1 MIGNVIQI
9 FGPSALSFFIGIAL
23 TPAITHFLYRHEAWK
38 KKAGK
43 IGMDGEHA
51 AIFSEL
57 HKDKEVGTPRLGGT
71 VIWASVLCTAFIL
84 WFIALFF
91 PTEFFKSLDFVSRS
105 QTWIPI
111 ATLLLGALI
120 GMADDLMEI
129 YSIKGGHHAG
139 GMSLKKRLLVVAL
152 AGLACGFWFYNKLN
166 VDGIGLPFGGEIY
179 LGWVLVPLFAV
190 VMLFIY
196 SGGVID
202 GIDGLSGG
210 VFAVIFSTYA
220 GIAFAQYQI
229 DLAALCAVIVG
240 GILAFLWFNIPPAR
254 FYMSETGSMALTV
267 TLTVVAFMTDSLGGG
282 YGLLVLP
289 VVAMPL
295 VVTTLS
301 VVIQVLSKK
310 FRHGKKVFLVAPIH
324 HHFEALGWPSYKVTM
339 RFWILS
345 VVSGIIGL
353 CLAIVG

>member
-1 MIGNVIQI
+1 MIGDVIKV
-9 FGPSALSFFIGIAL
+9 FGPSALSFLIGIAL
-23 TPAITHFLYRHEAWK
+23 TPVVTHYLYRHQAWK

-43 IGMDGEHA
+43 TDMDGAHA

-57 HKDKEVGTPRLGGT
+57 HKDKEVGTPRLGGI
-71 VIWASVLCTAFIL
+71 VIWSSVLVTTFLLWIL
-84 WFIALFF
+84 ALIFQT
-91 PTEFFKSLDFVSRS
+91 PLLEKLDFFSRS
-105 QTWIPI
+105 QTWIPL
-111 ATLLLGALI
+111 AALLLGALI

-129 YSIKGGHHAG
+129 YSMKDHQAG
-139 GMSLKKRLLVVAL
+139 GMSLKKRLFIVSSTGIIC
-152 AGLACGFWFYNKLN
+152 GLWFYNKLN
-166 VDGIGLPFGGEIY
+166 VDGIGLPFGSEIY

-190 VMLFIY
+190 VMLLIY

-210 VFAVIFSTYA
+210 VFATIFSTYA
-220 GIAFAQYQI
+220 GIAFAQNQI
-229 DLAALCAVIVG
+229 DLAALCAVLVG

-254 FYMSETGSMALTV
+254 FYMSETGSMALTI

-295 VVTTLS
+295 MVTTAS
-301 VVIQVLSKK
+301 VVVQVLSKK
-310 FRHGKKVFLVAPIH
+310 LRHGRKIFLVAPLH

-339 RFWILS
+339 RFWILA
-345 VVSGIIGL
+345 VVFGIIGL
-353 CLAIVG
+353 CLALIG

>member
-1 MIGNVIQI
+1 MIGDVIKV
-9 FGPSALSFFIGIAL
+9 FGPSALAFLIGIAL
-23 TPAITHFLYRHEAWK
+23 TPVITHYLYSNKAWK

-43 IGMDGEHA
+43 TGMDGEHA

-57 HKDKEVGTPRLGGT
+57 HKDKEVGTPRLGGI
-71 VIWASVLCTAFIL
+71 VIWSSVIVTTFVLWIL
-84 WFIALFF
+84 ALI
-91 PTEFFKSLDFVSRS
+91 FKTPLLEKLDFFSRS
-105 QTWIPI
+105 QTWIPL
-111 ATLLLGALI
+111 AAMMLGALI

-129 YSIKGGHHAG
+129 FSLKGQAAG
-139 GMSLKKRLLVVAL
+139 GMSLKKRLFIVSATGIIC
-152 AGLACGFWFYNKLN
+152 GLWFYNKLN

-190 VMLFIY
+190 VMLLIY

-210 VFAVIFSTYA
+210 VFATIFSTYA
-220 GIAFAQYQI
+220 GIAFAQNQI
-229 DLAALCAVIVG
+229 DLAALCAVLVG

-254 FYMSETGSMALTV
+254 FYMSETGSMALTI
-267 TLTVVAFMTDSLGGG
+267 TLTVIAFMTDSLGGG

-295 VVTTLS
+295 MVTTLS
-301 VVIQVLSKK
+301 VVVQVLSKK
-310 FRHGKKVFLVAPIH
+310 LRHGRKIFLVAPLH

-339 RFWILS
+339 RFWILA
-345 VVSGIIGL
+345 VMFGIIGL
-353 CLAIVG
+353 CLALIG